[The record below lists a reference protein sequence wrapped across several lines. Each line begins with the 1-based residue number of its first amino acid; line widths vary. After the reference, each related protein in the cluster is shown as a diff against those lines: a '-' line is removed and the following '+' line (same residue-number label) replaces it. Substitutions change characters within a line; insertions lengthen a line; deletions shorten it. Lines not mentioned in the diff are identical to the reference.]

1 MIEEDKKLVEDLF
14 FRKIRPD
21 LLIANLS
28 LKFSSDKDL
37 VKALLGE
44 AMREKDSEL
53 VEESLGIGFTHFGFG
68 ADIVPVLNNLLN
80 ETWHISH
87 EDIASLLQEFRD
99 PSSVEVLFETT
110 QKEFDYLAHDDAF
123 ALGVKCM
130 WALGD
135 INTRKSK
142 QKLEALSQSDN
153 RIIREGAKFQLE
165 RTDQN
170 NLNNSG

>member
-1 MIEEDKKLVEDLF
+1 MREEDRKLVEDLF
-14 FRKIRPD
+14 FSKIRPD
-21 LLIANLS
+21 QLTANIS
-28 LKFSSDKDL
+28 LKFSSDEDL
-37 VKALLGE
+37 VQSLLGE
-44 AMREKDSEL
+44 ALREKDCEL
-53 VEESLGIGFTHFGFG
+53 VEESLGVGFTYFGFG
-68 ADIVPVLNNLLN
+68 ADIVPVLNDLLN

-135 INTRKSK
+135 INNRQSK
-142 QKLEALSQSDN
+142 QKLKALSQSEN
-153 RIIREGAKFQLE
+153 QVIREGARFQLE
-165 RTDQN
+165 RIDQKK
-170 NLNNSG
+170 LNTSV